1 MLFQF
6 KITFVVVE
14 TESRKRD
21 RGWLFDLTNAIVIL
35 EVFVW
40 RLAKQFLYHII
51 CIKLLDYKVLVVNV
65 CEVQI
70 KKLHLHA
77 EDKSWALVLALWKDA
92 DLATTFKNNSP
103 ADGKAHAYSFVI
115 ESIVLGKLAESFEQI
130 VLLGGVDSYSWVSD
144 WDSDHWGDIIV
155 CSSDFYLTRDCKL

>member
-1 MLFQF
+1 MIF
-6 KITFVVVE
+6 KFKHTFVVVE

-35 EVFVW
+35 EVWVW
-40 RLAKQFLYHII
+40 RLAQQFLYHII

-77 EDKSWALVLALWKDA
+77 EDKSWAHVLALWKDA

-115 ESIVLGKLAESFEQI
+115 ESVVLRKLAESFEQL
-130 VLLGGVDSYSWVSD
+130 VLLDRVDSSSWVSD
-144 WDSDHWGDIIV
+144 WDAQHLVDGIV
-155 CSSDFYLTRDCKL
+155 GCSDFDLTQDCKL